1 MSKKV
6 KIKLNRA
13 GVRELLRS
21 KEMGEVIKEQAVM
34 ITRRAGEGYGM
45 SHKIGKNR
53 QIYTVF
59 TDTIDAV
66 KDNMDHN
73 TLLKAVGK

>member
-1 MSKKV
+1 M
-6 KIKLNRA
+6 NRA

-21 KEMGEVIKEQAVM
+21 KEMGEVIKEQATK
-34 ITRRAGEGYGM
+34 ITRRAGNGYGM
-45 SHKIGKNR
+45 RHKVGKNR
-53 QIYTVF
+53 QIYTVY

>member
-21 KEMGEVIKEQAVM
+21 KEMGAVIKEEATKVYQ
-34 ITRRAGEGYGM
+34 RAGDGYGM
-45 SHKIGKNR
+45 RHKVGKNR
-53 QIYTVF
+53 QIYSIY
-59 TDTIDAV
+59 TDTQEAA